1 MFGLVG
7 FRYILDVETKHERGS
22 VVMADDFQPKYVA
35 MVAGVIGGVVLL
47 LGLVGLIA
55 NIS

>member
-1 MFGLVG
+1 M
-7 FRYILDVETKHERGS
+7 S
-22 VVMADDFQPKYVA
+22 DDYKLKNVA
-35 MVAGVIGGVVLL
+35 IVAGVIGAVVLL